1 MFHCTLVNWILIKVN
16 FSSILTCRMLNVKIR
31 GLESTIDKMNFEKT
45 ELSQEK
51 DQLDKEVKIIDDQR
65 RRLDVTNRLV

>member
-1 MFHCTLVNWILIKVN
+1 
-16 FSSILTCRMLNVKIR
+16 MLNVKIR